1 MKITTFQSR
10 AGERRVGLH
19 GAYGL
24 LDVAVATKILVE
36 AHDSAV
42 RDAAGSLARI
52 DTVRQLLDLGDAGL
66 AALRVIERAASSPE
80 LARAIQEP
88 GSFQLLPP
96 VPDLDKFLCVGKNS
110 RSHLEELK
118 RNDLIKE
125 MPREP
130 TGFIKLG
137 CILSGDNA
145 AVERPADITSLDY
158 EPEIVFV
165 IGRPSF
171 QVSPAQALQ
180 HCAGITLLNDLS
192 AREIQKQE
200 VASGTRFWTSKNM
213 PGFGPVGP
221 YIVTLDEFED
231 PTNLTVSCQVN
242 GQERLRYNT
251 REQIFGIAEA
261 LAHFSKRVP
270 FYPGDMISLG
280 SPGGVAV
287 GKPNAQELY
296 LKPGDVVDVTLD
308 GVMTLRTSIVA
319 PAGASAKNRG

>member
-1 MKITTFQSR
+1 MRIATFKSR
-10 AGERRVGLH
+10 AREPRIGLL

-24 LDVAVATKILVE
+24 LDVAAAAEILGGSGDGP
-36 AHDSAV
+36 A
-42 RDAAGSLARI
+42 RGAAGCLARVE
-52 DTVRQLLDLGDAGL
+52 TVRQLLSLGEPGMKALRTVERL
-66 AALRVIERAASSPE
+66 AASPD

-137 CILSGDNA
+137 CILSGNNA
-145 AVERPADITSLDY
+145 AVERPVDITSLDY

-171 QVSPAQALQ
+171 QVTPQQALE

-221 YIVTLDEFED
+221 AIVTLDEFED
-231 PTNLTVSCQVN
+231 PTDLTVSCHVN

-261 LAHFSKRVP
+261 LAHFSKRIP

-287 GKPNAQELY
+287 GQPNAHELY
-296 LKPGDVVDVTLD
+296 LKPGDTVDVTLE
-308 GVMTLRTSIVA
+308 GFMTLRTRIVA
-319 PAGASAKNRG
+319 PAGASTKR